1 MSNNIENKVVL
12 ITGASSGI
20 GQSTAELLAKKG
32 AKIVLAARRE
42 SRLKE
47 LAEKINKAGGQAIYQ
62 VTDVTNPED
71 SKKLVQ
77 YAKEKFGK
85 VDAIFLNAGIMPS
98 SPLSALHVEEWESM
112 VDINLKGVLNGLAA
126 VLPEFTAQKSGHVIT
141 TSSVAGL
148 KAYPNGGVYG
158 ATKWAVRELMEVLR
172 MESAQEG
179 TNIRTATIYPAA
191 INTELL
197 NTITDTEAAKG
208 MAALYEQYGISPE
221 AIARIVAFALEQ
233 PADVN
238 VSEFTVGPTS
248 QPW

>member
-1 MSNNIENKVVL
+1 
-12 ITGASSGI
+12 
-20 GQSTAELLAKKG
+20 
-32 AKIVLAARRE
+32 
-42 SRLKE
+42 
-47 LAEKINKAGGQAIYQ
+47 
-62 VTDVTNPED
+62 
-71 SKKLVQ
+71 
-77 YAKEKFGK
+77 
-85 VDAIFLNAGIMPS
+85 
-98 SPLSALHVEEWESM
+98 
-112 VDINLKGVLNGLAA
+112 
-126 VLPEFTAQKSGHVIT
+126 
-141 TSSVAGL
+141 
-148 KAYPNGGVYG
+148 
-158 ATKWAVRELMEVLR
+158 MEVLR

>member
-1 MSNNIENKVVL
+1 M
-12 ITGASSGI
+12 
-20 GQSTAELLAKKG
+20 
-32 AKIVLAARRE
+32 
-42 SRLKE
+42 
-47 LAEKINKAGGQAIYQ
+47 
-62 VTDVTNPED
+62 TDVTNPED